1 MSISSISRS
10 ISNSITRVSNAVIQR
25 TASVIPSM
33 TVSNPKT
40 LDRLT
45 WIGEKISSP
54 ENRLILGVSALM
66 SQPFID
72 LHNRKV
78 DEDTRKV
85 SAARTVAK
93 IIAGTLTGVIVRSA
107 CIKSINAFTHLPSTI
122 TPDMKFKKLRS
133 LFVPSPGIV
142 NNLELYK
149 KSLGTI
155 LSLFVMLFTNFLID
169 APLTK
174 FLTNK
179 FVDRINEKKAAQNS
193 TANKTPVQS
202 SHSKPTPAVKMK
214 GAEHE

>member
-1 MSISSISRS
+1 MAISSITNRISCV
-10 ISNSITRVSNAVIQR
+10 SNSVTQGIAN
-25 TASVIPSM
+25 VIPKL
-33 TVSNPKT
+33 TVKGEKANKAIS
-40 LDRLT
+40 
-45 WIGEKISSP
+45 WIGEQISSP

-72 LHNRKV
+72 LYNKKV

-93 IIAGTLTGVIVRSA
+93 IIAGTLTGVLIRSG
-107 CIKSINAFTHLPSTI
+107 CIHAIDAFTKYPSQI

-133 LFVPSPGIV
+133 LFAPSEGLL
-142 NNLELYK
+142 NDLSYYK

-155 LSLFVMLFTNFLID
+155 ISLFVMVFTNFLID

-179 FVDRINEKKAAQNS
+179 FVDRINEKKQA
-193 TANKTPVQS
+193 ANKQTKEAS
-202 SHSKPTPAVKMK
+202 N
-214 GAEHE
+214 E

>member
-1 MSISSISRS
+1 MAISSITNRISCV
-10 ISNSITRVSNAVIQR
+10 SNSVTQGIAN
-25 TASVIPSM
+25 VIPKL
-33 TVSNPKT
+33 TVKGEKANKAIS
-40 LDRLT
+40 
-45 WIGEKISSP
+45 WIGEQISSP

-72 LHNRKV
+72 LYNKKV

-93 IIAGTLTGVIVRSA
+93 IIAGTLTGVLIRSG
-107 CIKSINAFTHLPSTI
+107 CIHAIDAFTKYPSQI

-133 LFVPSPGIV
+133 LFAPSEGLL
-142 NNLELYK
+142 NDFSYYK

-155 LSLFVMLFTNFLID
+155 ISLFVMVFTNFLID

-179 FVDRINEKKAAQNS
+179 FVDRINEKKQA
-193 TANKTPVQS
+193 ANKQTKEAS
-202 SHSKPTPAVKMK
+202 N
-214 GAEHE
+214 E